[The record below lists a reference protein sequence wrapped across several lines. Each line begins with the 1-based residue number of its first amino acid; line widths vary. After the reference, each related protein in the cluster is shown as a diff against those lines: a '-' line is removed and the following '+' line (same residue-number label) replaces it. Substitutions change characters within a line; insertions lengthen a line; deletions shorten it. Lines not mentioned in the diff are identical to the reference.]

1 MVTKEEDNKETT
13 NKLDWKVK
21 TVDGKVSALEKEKK
35 VKYEIIKNL
44 NVGFIEKVSNLNANV
59 NTLEAVNKE
68 GLRKEKKAI
77 QNHRQQT
84 DKATN
89 KDCNGNF
96 VNNVKRERERGF
108 YLNGHLMS
116 NNLQLTI
123 YIRSAF
129 WFVTNC
135 FHLVVSAYRVWHF
148 LQVFLFLLLLQ
159 HIFPYFLCCNM
170 HYSMETSFKYFH
182 F

>member
-89 KDCNGNF
+89 IDCNGNF
-96 VNNVKRERERGF
+96 VNNVKRERER
-108 YLNGHLMS
+108 
-116 NNLQLTI
+116 
-123 YIRSAF
+123 
-129 WFVTNC
+129 
-135 FHLVVSAYRVWHF
+135 
-148 LQVFLFLLLLQ
+148 FLFERSS
-159 HIFPYFLCCNM
+159 N
-170 HYSMETSFKYFH
+170 E
-182 F
+182 